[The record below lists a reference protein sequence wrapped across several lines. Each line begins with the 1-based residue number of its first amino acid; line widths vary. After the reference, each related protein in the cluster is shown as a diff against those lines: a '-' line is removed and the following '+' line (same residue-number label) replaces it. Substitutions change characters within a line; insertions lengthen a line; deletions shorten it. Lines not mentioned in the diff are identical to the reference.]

1 MRSPGGSVAG
11 AAYNP
16 EEKGAVEY
24 EFRLGDE
31 LRGER
36 ATLGKTLLDVQRD
49 LRIKAA
55 YVAAIEDMDLS
66 VFPNQ
71 SFIPGYVRSYARYL
85 HLDPDT
91 VYRRF
96 CAESGF
102 SNPKNHPVP
111 MRPAKGGPTA
121 TFPGGPGSAATGSF
135 QSPFPLAR
143 SAAGGLMRLPV
154 SAIGSSL
161 VMALMIG
168 GLGYGAWAVLQ
179 NIQRVQ
185 FAPVDDLPQ
194 AYAGVAPLDEPEA
207 VASSADTVP
216 DDLATPV
223 TATALAE
230 LYRRQ
235 EAEVPILVPRDGPI
249 AALDPDRSV
258 PTLIR
263 AAASPQVPQPGDRVV
278 ASDSLAEAILAK
290 VEASVSGTTSATGPT
305 LVKAAATIGDGAP
318 GTEGAPVLGPVASQ
332 ATGAL
337 SVVAERAAWI
347 RVYLPSGTILFEQ
360 ILEKGQSYT
369 PPEGVGETLI
379 WAGNAGSVYVRIGQE
394 LHGPLGSGTR
404 AVRDVVLNQQA
415 ILEHFPEVDVVP
427 EVISQ
432 AMAPATPEIR

>member
-16 EEKGAVEY
+16 EEKGTVEY

-102 SNPKNHPVP
+102 SNPKSHPAP
-111 MRPAKGGPTA
+111 MRPAKGGTTA
-121 TFPGGPGSAATGSF
+121 AFPGGPGSAATGGF

-194 AYAGVAPLDEPEA
+194 AYAGVAPLDEPEV
-207 VASSADTVP
+207 VASAADTVP
-216 DDLATPV
+216 NDLATPV

-263 AAASPQVPQPGDRVV
+263 TVATPQVPQPGDRLV
-278 ASDSLAEAILAK
+278 ASDSLAEAILAR
-290 VEASVSGTTSATGPT
+290 VEASVSAPAPASGPT
-305 LVKAAATIGDGAP
+305 LVQAAATTTTTDGPAD
-318 GTEGAPVLGPVASQ
+318 ALGPVAPP
-332 ATGAL
+332 ADGAL
-337 SVVAERAAWI
+337 SVIAERAAWI

-360 ILEKGQSYT
+360 ILEKGQSYS
-369 PPEGVGETLI
+369 PPEGVGETLV
-379 WAGNAGSVYVRIGQE
+379 WAGNAGSVYVRVGQE
-394 LHGPLGSGTR
+394 LHGPLGNGTR
-404 AVRDVVLNQQA
+404 AVRDIVLSQEA
-415 ILEHFPEVDVVP
+415 ILQHFPAVEVVP
-427 EVISQ
+427 EVFSQ
-432 AMAPATPEIR
+432 AMATPTPEIR

>member
-1 MRSPGGSVAG
+1 MAG

-102 SNPKNHPVP
+102 SNPKSHPAP
-111 MRPAKGGPTA
+111 MRPAKGGATA
-121 TFPGGPGSAATGSF
+121 AFPGGPGSAATGSF

-194 AYAGVAPLDEPEA
+194 AYAGVAPLDEPEV
-207 VASSADTVP
+207 VASATDAVP
-216 DDLATPV
+216 NDLATPV
-223 TATALAE
+223 AATALAE

-263 AAASPQVPQPGDRVV
+263 AAASPQLPQPGDRLV
-278 ASDSLAEAILAK
+278 ASNSLAEAILAR
-290 VEASVSGTTSATGPT
+290 VEASVSGPAQASGPT
-305 LVKAAATIGDGAP
+305 LVQAAAIAGDGTTGQAGP
-318 GTEGAPVLGPVASQ
+318 LGPVASP
-332 ATGAL
+332 ASGAL

-369 PPEGVGETLI
+369 PPEGVGETLV
-379 WAGNAGSVYVRIGQE
+379 WAGNAGSVYVRVGQE

-404 AVRDVVLNQQA
+404 AVRDVVLSQQA
-415 ILEHFPEVDVVP
+415 ILQHFPAVEVVP

-432 AMAPATPEIR
+432 AMATPAPEIR

>member
-1 MRSPGGSVAG
+1 M
-11 AAYNP
+11 
-16 EEKGAVEY
+16 EY

-55 YVAAIEDMDLS
+55 YVAAIEDLDLS

-102 SNPKNHPVP
+102 SNPKSHPAP
-111 MRPAKGGPTA
+111 MRPAKGGTMA
-121 TFPGGPGSAATGSF
+121 AFPGGPGSAATGGF

-161 VMALMIG
+161 IMALMIG

-194 AYAGVAPLDEPEA
+194 AYAGVTPLDEPEV
-207 VASSADTVP
+207 VASAADTVP
-216 DDLATPV
+216 NDLATPV

-258 PTLIR
+258 PTLVR
-263 AAASPQVPQPGDRVV
+263 ASASPQIPQPGDRLV
-278 ASDSLAEAILAK
+278 ATDSLAEAILAR
-290 VEASVSGTTSATGPT
+290 VEASVSGAAAGTPGPT
-305 LVKAAATIGDGAP
+305 LIQAAVTTGDATD
-318 GTEGAPVLGPVASQ
+318 TLGPVA
-332 ATGAL
+332 APADGAL
-337 SVVAERAAWI
+337 SIVAERAAWI

-404 AVRDVVLNQQA
+404 AVRDVVLSQQA
-415 ILEHFPEVDVVP
+415 ILANFPAVKVVP

-432 AMAPATPEIR
+432 AMAVPAPEIR

>member
-1 MRSPGGSVAG
+1 MAG

-85 HLDPDT
+85 QLDPDT

-102 SNPKNHPVP
+102 SNPKSHPAP
-111 MRPAKGGPTA
+111 MRPAKGGTMA
-121 TFPGGPGSAATGSF
+121 AFPGGPGSAATGGF

-161 VMALMIG
+161 IMALMIG

-194 AYAGVAPLDEPEA
+194 AYAGVAPLDEPKV
-207 VASSADTVP
+207 VASAADAVP

-258 PTLIR
+258 PTLSR
-263 AAASPQVPQPGDRVV
+263 ASAAPQLPQPGDRLV

-290 VEASVSGTTSATGPT
+290 VEASVSGPAAATGPT
-305 LVKAAATIGDGAP
+305 LIQAAATAGDGTP
-318 GTEGAPVLGPVASQ
+318 GATGALGPVATP
-332 ATGAL
+332 AAGAL

-369 PPEGVGETLI
+369 PPEGVGETLV
-379 WAGNAGSVYVRIGQE
+379 WAGNAGSVYVRVGQE
-394 LHGPLGSGTR
+394 LHGPLGNGTR
-404 AVRDVVLNQQA
+404 AVRDVVLSQPA
-415 ILEHFPEVDVVP
+415 ILQHFPAVEVVP

-432 AMAPATPEIR
+432 AMATPAPEIR